1 MSEPYEYGL
10 WQLVLF
16 HIGIFLVFGLSFL
29 RPRRRRE
36 WRSMGAF
43 AAFVVALYTE
53 MYGFP
58 LTIYLLT
65 MWLGRFPVAAPFAH
79 VSGNLW
85 ASLALGGRG
94 AGLFMAV
101 GGLVILLGVLV
112 MAQGWHAIHA
122 ARGGLVTDRIYAKIR
137 HPQYVGIGLVI
148 LGALIQW
155 PTLLTL
161 LMAPVLIGMYVRLAR
176 REDEELAMA
185 FGPAFIGYMAKTPA
199 FIPRRSRW
207 ITLGAREETTQLA
220 NDGNGRG
227 SDAPPSTAQT

>member
-16 HIGIFLVFGLSFL
+16 HIGIFLFFGLSFL
-29 RPRRRRE
+29 RPRKRRE

-65 MWLGRFPVAAPFAH
+65 TWLGRFPVAAPFAH
-79 VSGNLW
+79 ASGNLW
-85 ASLALGGRG
+85 ASLALGGWG
-94 AGLFMAV
+94 AGLFMTL
-101 GGLVILLGVLV
+101 GGLVILLGMLLMGQGWQVIHQ
-112 MAQGWHAIHA
+112 AQGS
-122 ARGGLVTDRIYAKIR
+122 LVTSGVYGKIR

-161 LMAPVLIGMYVRLAR
+161 LMAPVLLASYGRLAR
-176 REDEELAMA
+176 REGRELEARFGEEYRNYRERVPM
-185 FGPAFIGYMAKTPA
+185 
-199 FIPRRSRW
+199 FIPRWLPDHWRRE
-207 ITLGAREETTQLA
+207 IPAPVGAGDPRRP
-220 NDGNGRG
+220 DMG
-227 SDAPPSTAQT
+227 S

>member
-16 HIGIFLVFGLSFL
+16 HIGLFLFFGLSFL
-29 RPRRRRE
+29 RPSRRRE

-65 MWLGRFPVAAPFAH
+65 TWLGRFPVAAPFAH
-79 VSGNLW
+79 TSGNLW
-85 ASLALGGRG
+85 ASLALGGWG
-94 AGLFMAV
+94 AGLFMTL
-101 GGLVILLGVLV
+101 GGLVILLGMIV
-112 MAQGWHAIHA
+112 MGQGWQAIHA
-122 ARGGLVTDRIYAKIR
+122 ARGGLVTSGFYGKVR
-137 HPQYVGIGLVI
+137 HPQYAGIGLVI

-161 LMAPVLIGMYVRLAR
+161 LMAPVLLVSYVRLAR
-176 REDEELAMA
+176 REERELEAC
-185 FGPAFIGYMAKTPA
+185 FGEAYRVYQEQVPGFMPLWRVSHRQGGLPAPVGVGDG
-199 FIPRRSRW
+199 RRPE
-207 ITLGAREETTQLA
+207 A
-220 NDGNGRG
+220 G
-227 SDAPPSTAQT
+227 SS

>member
-1 MSEPYEYGL
+1 MNEPYEYGL
-10 WQLVLF
+10 WHLVLF
-16 HIGIFLVFGLSFL
+16 HVAIFMFFGLGFL
-29 RPRRRRE
+29 RPSRRRE

-65 MWLGRFPVAAPFAH
+65 TWLGRFPVAAPFAH
-79 VSGNLW
+79 ASGNLW

-94 AGLFMAV
+94 AGLFMAL

-122 ARGGLVTDRIYAKIR
+122 ARGGLVTGGIYAKVR
-137 HPQYVGIGLVI
+137 HPQYAGIGLVI

-161 LMAPVLIGMYVRLAR
+161 MMAPVLLLSYVRLAR
-176 REDEELAMA
+176 WEEREVEAR
-185 FGPAFIGYMAKTPA
+185 FGGDYRAYRKQVPGC
-199 FIPRRSRW
+199 IPWWRPHHR
-207 ITLGAREETTQLA
+207 REE
-220 NDGNGRG
+220 G
-227 SDAPPSTAQT
+227 SELVAFADQQRPEAES

>member
-1 MSEPYEYGL
+1 MHEPYEYGL
-10 WQLVLF
+10 WHLVLF
-16 HIGIFLVFGLSFL
+16 HVGIFVFFGLGFL
-29 RPRRRRE
+29 RPGKRRE

-65 MWLGRFPVAAPFAH
+65 TWLGRFPVAAPFAH
-79 VSGNLW
+79 ASGNLW

-94 AGLFMAV
+94 AGLFMTV
-101 GGLVILLGVLV
+101 GGVVILLGVLV

-122 ARGGLVTDRIYAKIR
+122 ARGSLVADGIYGKVR
-137 HPQYVGIGLVI
+137 HPQYAGIGLVV

-161 LMAPVLIGMYVRLAR
+161 AMAPVLLLSYVRLAR
-176 REDEELAMA
+176 REERELEAR
-185 FGPAFIGYMAKTPA
+185 FGEDYRAYRKQVPGC
-199 FIPRRSRW
+199 IPRWRPRHR
-207 ITLGAREETTQLA
+207 REERSELVVLA
-220 NDGNGRG
+220 DRRRPEAE
-227 SDAPPSTAQT
+227 S